1 MITKKIST
9 LLLLALL
16 FTGSAFAQS
25 AAESHHSKHYSKEP
39 LWIRMMDDPQVNYH
53 ETIKAFRLYWKE
65 RVLPKE
71 PFETDEMEVFE
82 REVGLIKEG
91 ESEKEKVRE
100 EKQKLKKQK
109 PNEINYA
116 AEVRA
121 FKGWLQSV
129 QPWLR
134 EDGSIISAEEQ
145 QAIINKQHQDLKEL
159 EKRDGKK

>member
-1 MITKKIST
+1 
-9 LLLLALL
+9 
-16 FTGSAFAQS
+16 
-25 AAESHHSKHYSKEP
+25 
-39 LWIRMMDDPQVNYH
+39 MDDPQVNYH

>member
-1 MITKKIST
+1 M
-9 LLLLALL
+9 ALL
-16 FTGSAFAQS
+16 FTGNAFAQS
-25 AAESHHSKHYSKEP
+25 ASKTHSSKRYSKDP
-39 LWIRMMDDPQVNYH
+39 LWIRMMDDPQANYY
-53 ETIKAFRLYWKE
+53 ETIKAFRLYWKD

-71 PFETDEMEVFE
+71 PFETDEMEAFE

-121 FKGWLQSV
+121 FKGWLQAV
-129 QPWLR
+129 KPWLR

-145 QAIINKQHQDLKEL
+145 QAIINKQNQEMKEL
-159 EKRDGKK
+159 EIKNGKK